1 MMDYN
6 IGEKYLDKFIVIG
19 DSQQDFSEFSDFGSD
34 HLWTGNQQSGPSY
47 EQLTEWAKQ
56 VMEKL
61 NESKDEPAVDAPIES
76 EEPEEPA
83 APEVDTPATEPA
95 ANTPV
100 APTTTIG
107 NFNINNAIDRLHYLT
122 HYELKDRYDTSKWK
136 PKDPNTTG
144 HYCSRAVT
152 LALEAGGLSTQGR
165 AKYGGNQGAFLIN
178 SGWEQL
184 PDSTNNFKAGD
195 ICVIKGLG
203 RRDKKGNPMGH
214 ICMFDGT
221 QWVSDFYQNSWD
233 VYHGQAKRGVNTH
246 FYRYKG

>member
-6 IGEKYLDKFIVIG
+6 LGERYLDKFIIVG
-19 DSQQDFSEFSDFGSD
+19 DTQQDFNEFSDFGRD
-34 HLWTGNQQSGPSY
+34 HLYTGNNSSY
-47 EQLTEWAKQ
+47 DQLTEWAKQ

-61 NESKDEPAVDAPIES
+61 NESNNQSAQQPVEDSSVEPQEEVEEPEKSSEVAEPAVTSSTNIKL
-76 EEPEEPA
+76 
-83 APEVDTPATEPA
+83 
-95 ANTPV
+95 
-100 APTTTIG
+100 TIG
-107 NFNINNAIDRLHYLT
+107 NFNVNAAIDRLHYLT
-122 HYELKDRYDTSKWK
+122 HYKLKDRYDKSKWE

-144 HYCSRAVT
+144 HYCSRAVM
-152 LALEAGGLSTQGR
+152 LALEAGGLSTEGR
-165 AKYGGNQGAFLIN
+165 KNYGGNQGTFLIN

-233 VYHGQAKRGVNTH
+233 VYRGQAKRGINTH